1 METQARTLAF
11 PLVFISMP
19 KKQLPFE
26 DDDWFDDDIIEA
38 SSDDL
43 AFGWDEQDIL
53 EECGGTNASKGLV
66 LYQRGGVTARAH
78 DGIAIRAA
86 VSDGEG
92 TWQVEF
98 DFDANRGECYC
109 PVERRGRGLH
119 CEHIAAALYAF
130 INEPASFN
138 PETLGAVL
146 AALES
151 NPALRAQLNLPPG
164 QLTQLSQLVAN
175 APPELRAVFDRP
187 ADMLSATELQQVQDA
202 LASSRAQAAQAELH
216 NLLTG
221 LTQNQLRAIAQRRG
235 WAISQNK
242 QEMATALANLLHD
255 APAPSAFAPEEEQ
268 LLRLENTL
276 YGLGDTPTAESLTAL
291 WKRRSGGDMA
301 RLDKARTGLAN
312 AGLLFECRRERSHLH
327 YHWSPLLDA
336 DALPLLVP
344 KVASAPP
351 QALARWQTETGD
363 LTLPDHLVV
372 LLELVAQ
379 TPLPIQLPAR
389 DPQLDQHP
397 YLGAWN
403 YDPADAKKLT
413 QPRYISL
420 AAAEGIAVPFPIIV
434 PPKTLD
440 VVAGA
445 LGLTGTEQNRHL
457 HAMWLIAQLLTT
469 ETLVSREPELLTLD
483 QPRVERWYTLSPDA
497 QIRQLWDLW
506 RAGGT
511 FEFVWLQALSEI
523 HLQRALYL
531 AQQFTP
537 VHLQGEV
544 GHARRFVARLLRM
557 LEPQTWYSWNAFIKY
572 VHNLRADFLHTQFNE
587 YTFWLAGRDQLK
599 YTINNSSH
607 WETAY
612 RAFLAA
618 QFETALRW
626 LGVVELAYDG
636 ANPAAFQITPLGAWL
651 LRNQSANEFPVP
663 SPSASAS
670 DEPPLTWLDADTFR
684 LRGGPNSVG
693 LLAAAHA
700 IAEPTS
706 ARLTFHITNDALA
719 RSWEHGSTPDSLAQK
734 FSNAGVT
741 LPDVLRMRLDTLF
754 ANYGRVHLYEKLTV
768 LELADDFAVRELMAS
783 TSLRQYILH
792 QFSPRVVVIRDD
804 AVDKFVL
811 ELEKKGYTPRVV

>member
-1 METQARTLAF
+1 
-11 PLVFISMP
+11 MP
-19 KKQLPFE
+19 KTPRYI
-26 DDDWFDDDIIEA
+26 DDDSLFDGDVFEA
-38 SSDDL
+38 SADEL
-43 AFGWDEQDIL
+43 TFGWDEQDIL

-66 LYQRGGVTARAH
+66 LYQRRAVSARAH
-78 DGIAIRAA
+78 NGVAIRAA
-86 VSDGEG
+86 VRDGVG
-92 TWQVEF
+92 TWHVEF
-98 DFDANRGECYC
+98 DFDTNSGGCQC
-109 PVERRGRGLH
+109 PVEQRGRGLH

-138 PETLGAVL
+138 PETFGAVL
-146 AALES
+146 AALAS
-151 NPALRAQLNLPPG
+151 NPALRTQLNLLQLPPE
-164 QLTQLSQLVAN
+164 QLAQLEAN
-175 APPELRAVFDRP
+175 ASPALRAVLDRP
-187 ADMLSATELQQVQDA
+187 ADKLSVEDFGLIQDA
-202 LASSRAQAAQAELH
+202 LANSQAQAAKAELH

-235 WAISQNK
+235 WTISQNK
-242 QEMATALANLLHD
+242 QEMATALTTLLND

-276 YGLGDTPTAESLTAL
+276 YGLDDAPTVESLSAL

-312 AGLLFECRRERSHLH
+312 AGLLFECRREGSHLH

-344 KVASAPP
+344 KVASPPP
-351 QALARWQTETGD
+351 QALARWQTEADD
-363 LTLPDHLVV
+363 LTLSDRINV
-372 LLELVAQ
+372 LLQVVAQ
-379 TPLPIQLPAR
+379 NSLPLQLPAR
-389 DPQLDQHP
+389 DPQFAQHP

-413 QPRYISL
+413 QPRFISL
-420 AAAEGIAVPFPIIV
+420 AAAEGIAVPFPFAV
-434 PPKTLD
+434 PPKALD
-440 VVAGA
+440 ALA
-445 LGLTGTEQNRHL
+445 DTLGLTGTEQNMRL
-457 HAMWLIAQLLTT
+457 HAMWLTAQLIT
-469 ETLVSREPELLTLD
+469 EEMVVSKEPELLTLD
-483 QPRVERWYTLSPDA
+483 QARVEGWHILSPDA
-497 QIRQLWDLW
+497 QLRRLWDRW
-506 RAGGT
+506 RVGGT
-511 FEFVWLQALSEI
+511 FEFVWLQEQSGI

-537 VHLQGEV
+537 AHLQGEV
-544 GHARRFVARLLRM
+544 GHARRFVTRLLKM
-557 LEPQTWYSWNAFIKY
+557 LEPQTWYRWDAFTQY

-587 YTFWLAGRDQLK
+587 HTFWLAGRDQFK
-599 YTINNSSH
+599 YSVNNPKH
-607 WETAY
+607 WETAQ

-618 QFETALRW
+618 QFESALRW

-636 ANPAAFQITPLGAWL
+636 ADLAAFQITPLGAWL
-651 LRNQSANEFPVP
+651 LRNQTAAEFPVP
-663 SPSASAS
+663 ALSTSAS

-684 LRGGPNSVG
+684 LRGGPNSAG

-706 ARLTFHITNDALA
+706 ARLTFHITNQALA
-719 RSWEHGSTPDSLAQK
+719 RSWERGSTPDTLAQK
-734 FSNAGVT
+734 FFEAGAP
-741 LPDVLRMRLDTLF
+741 LPDDLRLRLDALF
-754 ANYGRVHLYEKLTV
+754 ANYGRMHLYEKLTV
-768 LELADDFAVRELMAS
+768 LELADDFAVRELLAS